1 MASIRGVILDMDGTL
16 IDSNDAHAHAWVE
29 AMSEYGFQVEF
40 EKIRRLIGMGGDFL
54 IPEAL
59 GIEADTE
66 LGEKISRRRKE
77 IFQARYLPNLQSF
90 PKARELLLRM
100 KAGGLRLAVA
110 SASKEEELER
120 MMERV
125 GIDGLVEAS
134 TSAGDVEVPKP
145 EPDVVQAALE
155 KLRLSPQEV
164 LMLGDTP
171 YDIEAAAKAG
181 VEVVALRSGGWSAAD
196 LEGARAVYWD
206 TADLFVHYEQSP
218 FSLDRPRKE

>member
-29 AMSEYGFQVEF
+29 AMSEYGFQAEF
-40 EKIRRLIGMGGDFL
+40 EKVRKLIGMGGDFL
-54 IPEAL
+54 IPQAL
-59 GIEADTE
+59 GIEAETE
-66 LGEKISRRRKE
+66 LGEKIGRRRKE
-77 IFQARYLPNLQSF
+77 IFQARYLPNLRPF

-134 TSAGDVEVPKP
+134 TSAGDVEAPKP

-218 FSLDRPRKE
+218 FSLDKSRTE